1 MSFYKQTGALIFGTR
16 LKRLSDRF
24 LQDVSKL
31 YKSLNITFEPGWFPV
46 FYLLNE
52 KGTLTMTE
60 IASEL
65 KITHSAVSQL
75 VNSLKKKNFLEF
87 IKDAED
93 KRKIMVTFT
102 EEGLNITEKLVPVW
116 QSLKRSMEELISEG
130 KYSVNML
137 DGLNEI
143 EDRLEKRSLLDRV
156 VEDMEKFSTDGLEIV
171 DYEAKY
177 KLQYKKLMLNW
188 LISNYE
194 NDRINVDLLNDPL
207 DTFIKNGGIIR
218 LVKVREEIV
227 AVCVIRILSKKE
239 AEIFYLG
246 IDENWEWRN
255 IGIKLLKDVLKKVKN
270 LKMEKITVSL
280 TEMQKN
286 YISLYRKAGFEP
298 LQTKI
303 EKNGIELNLNIEA

>member
-31 YKSLNITFEPGWFPV
+31 YKSLNLTFEPGWFPV

-60 IASEL
+60 IANEL

-75 VNSLKKKNFLEF
+75 VNSLKKKNYLEF
-87 IKDAED
+87 IKDTDD

-130 KYSVNML
+130 KYSANML

-143 EDRLEKRSLLDRV
+143 EDRLEERSLLDRV
-156 VEDMEKFSTDGLEIV
+156 VEDMEKFSTDGLEII
-171 DYEAKY
+171 DYEVKY
-177 KLQYKKLMLNW
+177 KAQYKKLMLNW
-188 LISNYE
+188 LISNYQ

-227 AVCVIRILSKKE
+227 AVCVIRTFSKKE
-239 AEIFYLG
+239 AEISYLG

-270 LKMEKITVSL
+270 LKMNKISVSL
-280 TEMQKN
+280 TEMQEN

-298 LQTKI
+298 VQNKI
-303 EKNGIELNLNIEA
+303 AQNGIELKLNIEA

>member
-31 YKSLNITFEPGWFPV
+31 YKSLNLTFEPGWFPV

-60 IASEL
+60 IANEL

-75 VNSLKKKNFLEF
+75 VNSLKKKNYLEF
-87 IKDAED
+87 IKDTDD

-130 KYSVNML
+130 KYSANML

-143 EDRLEKRSLLDRV
+143 EDRLEERSLLDRV
-156 VEDMEKFSTDGLEIV
+156 VEDMEKFSTDGLEII
-171 DYEAKY
+171 DYEVKY
-177 KLQYKKLMLNW
+177 KAQYKKLMLNW
-188 LISNYE
+188 LISNYQ

-227 AVCVIRILSKKE
+227 AVCVIRTLAKKE
-239 AEIFYLG
+239 AEISYLG

-270 LKMEKITVSL
+270 LKMNKISVSL
-280 TEMQKN
+280 TEMQEN

-298 LQTKI
+298 VQNKI
-303 EKNGIELNLNIEA
+303 EQNGIELKLNIEA

>member
-31 YKSLNITFEPGWFPV
+31 YKSLNLPFEPGWFPV

-60 IASEL
+60 IANEL

-75 VNSLKKKNFLEF
+75 VNSLKKKNYLKF
-87 IKDAED
+87 IKDAGD

-102 EEGLNITEKLVPVW
+102 KEGLNITEKLVPVW
-116 QSLKRSMEELISEG
+116 QSLKRSMEELINQG

-137 DGLNEI
+137 AGLNEI
-143 EDRLEKRSLLDRV
+143 ESQLDEKSLLNRV
-156 VEDMEKFSTDGLEIV
+156 VEDMEKFSTDGLEII
-171 DYEAKY
+171 DYETKY

-194 NDRINVDLLNDPL
+194 SDRINVDLLNDPL
-207 DTFIKNGGIIR
+207 DTFIKNNGIIR
-218 LVKVREEIV
+218 LVKIRKDIV
-227 AVCVIRILSKKE
+227 AVCVINRISKKQ
-239 AEIFYLG
+239 AEILYLG

-255 IGIKLLKDVLKKVKN
+255 LGNKLLKDVLNKIE
-270 LKMEKITVSL
+270 KMEIPEISVSL
-280 TEMQKN
+280 SKMQEN
-286 YISLYRKAGFEP
+286 YISLYRKTGFEIV
-298 LQTKI
+298 KNKSG
-303 EKNGIELNLNIEA
+303 ENGIKLKLNIEA